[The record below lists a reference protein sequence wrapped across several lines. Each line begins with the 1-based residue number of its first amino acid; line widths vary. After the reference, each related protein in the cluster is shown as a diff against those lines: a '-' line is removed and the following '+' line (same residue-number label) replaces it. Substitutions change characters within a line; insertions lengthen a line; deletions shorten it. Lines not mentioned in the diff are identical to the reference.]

1 MTILLQASL
10 SFMMLFNPI
19 FVKPVSSRMT
29 VFSVVEGLPVFLFES
44 GDHINS
50 CEAGLL
56 EEIRYFY
63 LPDLMFHRKL
73 LRRGS
78 KELSVCLET

>member
-10 SFMMLFNPI
+10 SFMMLFNSI

-29 VFSVVEGLPVFLFES
+29 VLSVVEGLPVFLFES

-50 CEAGLL
+50 CEAGSSRRATWPARASRRLRIVV
-56 EEIRYFY
+56 EMGG
-63 LPDLMFHRKL
+63 MFP
-73 LRRGS
+73 
-78 KELSVCLET
+78 